1 MYNGKIMKK
10 SRDYPPFHE
19 WKWKTYD
26 RKKTVE
32 LDEFIERHTEDVF
45 FIGIDSQNYLKR
57 RRTCVF
63 TTALIAYTQGKGGN
77 IILHTD
83 TVPAITNLRPR
94 LLIEAMRSLEIAWYL
109 SEKIPAENLIGIHL
123 DVNKSLKFKSGQ
135 YHDELSGYIM
145 AQGFK
150 CFTKPDAWAASS
162 TADKVC

>member
-1 MYNGKIMKK
+1 MGFVNNYTTFN
-10 SRDYPPFHE
+10 E
-19 WKWKTYD
+19 WVWTTYSKGEVSTID
-26 RKKTVE
+26 Q
-32 LDEFIERHTEDVF
+32 FIDQHDKAEYY
-45 FIGIDSQNYLKR
+45 IGTDSQNYLKR

-109 SEKIPAENLIGIHL
+109 SEKIPADNLIGIHL